1 MKRNLYIYVHAQ
13 VQTLDKEV
21 SSVQSKLSGALSTIK
36 QIENKAKQSAHT
48 HAQTQQDAVKLG
60 AVNTQLQS
68 KIEQLENSLSLER
81 GRGEGKHLAA
91 VQAREQ
97 GMLLENKLSK
107 TESERSNLSTRAK
120 QLELEVMEMH
130 TRIAMTEN
138 AASLAHERQVAAAE
152 STKKRAHELEVVLQQ
167 QTHEKSASE
176 QRVRVAHEEVERAH
190 AHAQQ
195 AIHERVAQTEVRVY
209 IHMCACVHMD
219 IKNERGAD

>member
-1 MKRNLYIYVHAQ
+1 MKRDQYIYVHAQ
-13 VQTLDKEV
+13 VQTSDKEV
-21 SSVQSKLSGALSTIK
+21 SSVQSKLSDALSTI
-36 QIENKAKQSAHT
+36 QHLQLKAQQSTHT

-60 AVNTQLQS
+60 AVNAQLQS
-68 KIEQLENSLSLER
+68 KIDQLENSLSLER

-97 GMLLENKLSK
+97 GTLLENKLSK
-107 TESERSNLSTRAK
+107 VESERSSLSTRAK

-130 TRIAMTEN
+130 TRIAMAEN
-138 AASLAHERQVAAAE
+138 AASLAHERQVAAEE

-176 QRVRVAHEEVERAH
+176 QRVRVAHEEVERVH

-209 IHMCACVHMD
+209 MHMCVCAHMD
-219 IKNERGAD
+219 IENERGPD